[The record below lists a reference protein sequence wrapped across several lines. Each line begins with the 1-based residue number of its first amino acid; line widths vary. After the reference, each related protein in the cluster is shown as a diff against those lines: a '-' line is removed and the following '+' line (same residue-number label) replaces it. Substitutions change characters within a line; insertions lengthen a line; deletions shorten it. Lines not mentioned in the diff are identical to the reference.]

1 MYQDR
6 VCLLYTSASAVREK
20 ASLLQVWAWPTSGK
34 SDKDRKCNPAVRW
47 YGPRG
52 FSVAVLMIF
61 RGQMLQVLF
70 DDFQRPEKS
79 ISIVLICVFKKSGF
93 KILLKLSAFFDN
105 GKCLFR
111 TLKFDFSSVSF
122 YTVSGQ
128 ISFFYQF
135 IYIDRYQICF
145 NFPDFHLSLRHI

>member
-1 MYQDR
+1 
-6 VCLLYTSASAVREK
+6 
-20 ASLLQVWAWPTSGK
+20 
-34 SDKDRKCNPAVRW
+34 
-47 YGPRG
+47 
-52 FSVAVLMIF
+52 
-61 RGQMLQVLF
+61 MLQVLF

-93 KILLKLSAFFDN
+93 KILLKFSAFFDN

-111 TLKFDFSSVSF
+111 TLKFNFSSVSF

-135 IYIDRYQICF
+135 IYKMCIRDRSDFNLICGSVVIVMF
-145 NFPDFHLSLRHI
+145 FFQPFISTLLWKMVL

>member
-1 MYQDR
+1 
-6 VCLLYTSASAVREK
+6 
-20 ASLLQVWAWPTSGK
+20 
-34 SDKDRKCNPAVRW
+34 
-47 YGPRG
+47 
-52 FSVAVLMIF
+52 
-61 RGQMLQVLF
+61 MLQVLF
-70 DDFQRPEKS
+70 DDFQRLEKS

-111 TLKFDFSSVSF
+111 TLKFDLPPVSF

-135 IYIDRYQICF
+135 IYIDRNKIGF
-145 NFPDFHLSLRHI
+145 DFPDFHDVAGCFAFRIVAKKHKNIKGCLRHMNFFT

>member
-1 MYQDR
+1 
-6 VCLLYTSASAVREK
+6 
-20 ASLLQVWAWPTSGK
+20 
-34 SDKDRKCNPAVRW
+34 
-47 YGPRG
+47 
-52 FSVAVLMIF
+52 
-61 RGQMLQVLF
+61 MLQILF
-70 DDFQRPEKS
+70 DDFQRLEKS

-111 TLKFDFSSVSF
+111 TLKFNFSSVPF

-135 IYIDRYQICF
+135 IYIDRDQIGF
-145 NFPDFHLSLRHI
+145 DFPDFHDVAGCFAFRIVAKRHENIKGRLRHMNLFT